1 MNINHYRLQKQ
12 QISHHLTL
20 SLLLLFFLKY
30 QSKNKYIANMHVCI
44 FQICRNNDLYGLF
57 IRFFDSA
64 DLAEFTKE
72 NLVFEQQ
79 QTSRNGYKR
88 PLILGI
94 NMDSFILCCQN
105 ITLPGQY
112 DKINYCVHC
121 VQKVKVKFIDIA
133 HLKQQLLIKVL
144 YI

>member
-1 MNINHYRLQKQ
+1 
-12 QISHHLTL
+12 
-20 SLLLLFFLKY
+20 
-30 QSKNKYIANMHVCI
+30 MHVFRYAEI
-44 FQICRNNDLYGLF
+44 MTFMDYLF
-57 IRFFDSA
+57 DFFDSA

-72 NLVFEQQ
+72 NLVLEQQ

-105 ITLPGQY
+105 IALPGQY

-121 VQKVKVKFIDIA
+121 I
-133 HLKQQLLIKVL
+133 
-144 YI
+144 